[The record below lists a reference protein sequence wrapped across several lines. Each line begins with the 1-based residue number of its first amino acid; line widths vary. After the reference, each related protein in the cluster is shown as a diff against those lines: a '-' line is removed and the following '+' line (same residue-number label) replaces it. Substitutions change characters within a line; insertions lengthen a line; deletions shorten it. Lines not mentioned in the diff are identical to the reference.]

1 MNAFRLT
8 VSSPA
13 GNLFDGEAVFLSLRG
28 IEGDLAI
35 MAGHVPFVTVVA
47 PCDCKIEL
55 DDGTEMIGHTDG
67 GMLSVARNTVTL
79 LSGSFAWKQENK
91 KQ

>member
-1 MNAFRLT
+1 MNAFHLT

-13 GNLFDGEAVFLSLRG
+13 GHLFDKEAVFLSLRG

-35 MAGHVPFVTVVA
+35 MAGHIPFVTVVA

-55 DDGTEMIGHTDG
+55 DDGTELIGRTEG
-67 GMLSVARNTVTL
+67 GVLSVAANNVTL
-79 LSGSFAWKQENK
+79 LSGSFTWKK
-91 KQ
+91 DS